1 MLTPKGIATVAA
13 AVCSMTGVVSAKEV
27 PVNMKLK
34 AELYDSG
41 IRHEQ
46 IMALKNV
53 SPQSSFPHY
62 SSN

>member
-1 MLTPKGIATVAA
+1 MLTPKKTLAVMAIFAAIAA
-13 AVCSMTGVVSAKEV
+13 AKEL
-27 PVNMKLK
+27 PVNLELK

-53 SPQSSFPHY
+53 SFCPYQ
-62 SSN
+62 